1 MRTEKLIHDE
11 KVYGAGVD
19 AETRCAHYNSE
30 IDIIAIKFNCC
41 QKWFPCYECHAE
53 QSDHAALVWKRT
65 EFDTPAI
72 LCGACGHQLTVNE
85 YLNCNSV
92 CPRCRSQF
100 NPGCANHYYLYF
112 EKD

>member
-1 MRTEKLIHDE
+1 
-11 KVYGAGVD
+11 
-19 AETRCAHYNSE
+19 
-30 IDIIAIKFNCC
+30 
-41 QKWFPCYECHAE
+41 
-53 QSDHAALVWKRT
+53 
-65 EFDTPAI
+65 